1 MMSDLHKELS
11 AILNRHSAENN
22 SGTPDFI
29 LAVYLLDCLNAF
41 EKAVIR
47 REDWYGRNKSENEG
61 MTEKEY
67 QLRRANPYDL
77 NDKHVRRLRKRE

>member
-1 MMSDLHKELS
+1 MKNLHKELS

-47 REDWYGRNKSENEG
+47 REDWYGRSKSEND
-61 MTEKEY
+61 TKES
-67 QLRRANPYDL
+67 
-77 NDKHVRRLRKRE
+77 EE

>member
-1 MMSDLHKELS
+1 MKDLIKELS

-29 LAVYLLDCLNAF
+29 LAVYLMDCLNAF

-47 REDWYGRNKSENEG
+47 RENWYGRSMAESEE
-61 MTEKEY
+61 E
-67 QLRRANPYDL
+67 
-77 NDKHVRRLRKRE
+77 